1 MVDHL
6 GLPRI
11 FLFVGIGIFLWRVKD
26 LGTARIN
33 REAEHDEMKAEIAEL
48 KKENESL
55 KLGCSEN
62 RVFTCRDLP
71 AIRTHKVRRNEVLAN
86 YAYDRTGN
94 LAFATSVVDAD
105 ASWRLCLDA
114 EVFFNFARFGASRI
128 DDGRG
133 DRCAIR

>member
-6 GLPRI
+6 GLSRI
-11 FLFVGIGIFLWRVKD
+11 LLFVGVGFFRWRVKD

-33 REAEHDEMKAEIAEL
+33 RAAEYDEIKAEIAEL
-48 KKENESL
+48 KKENRSL
-55 KLGCSEN
+55 KSGCSEN
-62 RVFTCRDLP
+62 GVFTCRDLP

-114 EVFFNFARFGASRI
+114 EVFF
-128 DDGRG
+128 
-133 DRCAIR
+133 